1 MPFEPTNSKPL
12 KGGDTMEMT
21 WYSEVNQKRFFAYLE
36 KVSKLKK
43 FNSQKARR
51 QKEMIRDLILPTLRE
66 GQGWIPEELSQVEA
80 MLKRW
85 GINNWQLA
93 DIIHQHWKLMNKP
106 LTAKEAAKIMR
117 LSPGTLRRWAR
128 DEVVRANTDE
138 KGHWSFTREFL
149 IDCLD

>member
-1 MPFEPTNSKPL
+1 
-12 KGGDTMEMT
+12 MEMD
-21 WYSEVNQKRFFAYLE
+21 WYEKVDQKRFIVYLE

-43 FNSQKARR
+43 YSGPKARR

-85 GINNWQLA
+85 RINNWELA
-93 DIIHQHWKLMNKP
+93 NIIKQHWELMSKP
-106 LTAKEAAKIMR
+106 LTATEAAKLMK

-128 DEVVRANTDE
+128 NEVVHADIDE
-138 KGHWSFTREFL
+138 KGHWSFTREVL
-149 IDCLD
+149 IDRLD